1 MLFKRSAECNS
12 GSRVLQDWN
21 FRHQIQ
27 IKVQYLIL
35 IVCRP
40 FSILKL
46 LSNYPV
52 KSAEVQK
59 KVKAFKVFY
68 SFKELQTYCHL
79 ISKSKEQK
87 IKKFSLESN
96 ENFNFPIP
104 GPRRFSYCPGSYST
118 VFNGAEGTHNF
129 GDLCKYGHTRQAK
142 GADGGTGVNPVTH
155 PTLETTKRDFNLN
168 TQPETPI

>member
-87 IKKFSLESN
+87 TKKNFLKSKRTLIFPYQVPDVSLIVRVPIAL
-96 ENFNFPIP
+96 FPRELTTLGISANMEIP
-104 GPRRFSYCPGSYST
+104 
-118 VFNGAEGTHNF
+118 V
-129 GDLCKYGHTRQAK
+129 RQRGRK
-142 GADGGTGVNPVTH
+142 GEQG
-155 PTLETTKRDFNLN
+155 
-168 TQPETPI
+168 

>member
-59 KVKAFKVFY
+59 KVKAFKVFH

-87 IKKFSLESN
+87 TKKNFLKSKRTLIFPYQVPDVSLIVRVPIALFSMVQREL
-96 ENFNFPIP
+96 
-104 GPRRFSYCPGSYST
+104 T
-118 VFNGAEGTHNF
+118 
-129 GDLCKYGHTRQAK
+129 
-142 GADGGTGVNPVTH
+142 
-155 PTLETTKRDFNLN
+155 TLEISAN
-168 TQPETPI
+168 TDIPVRQRGRMGEPG